1 MKLDSIKLALR
12 DPKRW
17 RRWAIEALIL
27 IAIVAAVAAWRT
39 SGLASGVAPPL
50 TGLRTDGSTAS
61 LGADKTA
68 RLVVFWAT
76 WCKVCRAEAGN
87 IEAVAQDWPVISI
100 AMQSGD
106 RQEVAGY
113 LAERGLAVP
122 ALIDDDSD
130 IAEVWGVSVVPTH
143 FFVDPAGNIRFR
155 TVGYTTRL
163 GLRARLWWAQ
173 TF

>member
-1 MKLDSIKLALR
+1 MNLTSMKNALR

-17 RRWAIEALIL
+17 KRWAIEALIL
-27 IAIVAAVAAWRT
+27 IAIVAAIAAWRN

-50 TGLRTDGSTAS
+50 AGVRTDGSMVE
-61 LGADKTA
+61 LGAGKTA

-76 WCKVCRAEAGN
+76 WCRVCRAEAGN
-87 IEAVAQDWPVISI
+87 IEAVARDWPVISV

-106 RQEVAGY
+106 LTEISAY
-113 LAERGLAVP
+113 LKERGLVVP
-122 ALIDDDSD
+122 AVADDDSD
-130 IAEVWGVSVVPTH
+130 IAEAWGVSVVPTH
-143 FFVDPAGNIRFR
+143 FFIDPAGNIRFR
-155 TVGYTTRL
+155 TVGYTTRM